1 MPKININ
8 IFCLTIIF
16 FWQTHL
22 SANSLKDVLVE
33 AIDKDIS
40 CLSYVPNIGKVT
52 DIDNLDVK
60 SDQFEITDE
69 KVLILNGNVELDFP
83 DGTMFAGKA
92 RIDRTNGSVEFKKN
106 GDIYLNDYFFRAS
119 EGIFNKDNKSLN
131 LKNGQVFLKNRNLI
145 LDFEGLDGS
154 IDNLSLIH
162 I

>member
-33 AIDKDIS
+33 AIDKDRS
-40 CLSYVPNIGKVT
+40 CFSYIPNIGKVT

-106 GDIYLNDYFFRAS
+106 GDTKRY
-119 EGIFNKDNKSLN
+119 
-131 LKNGQVFLKNRNLI
+131 
-145 LDFEGLDGS
+145 S
-154 IDNLSLIH
+154 IADVEMVIAAPLRESICTNPRL
-162 I
+162 

>member
-33 AIDKDIS
+33 AIDKDGS
-40 CLSYVPNIGKVT
+40 CFSYVPNIGKVT

-69 KVLILNGNVELDFP
+69 KVEVSKKVGTIKKPTKP
-83 DGTMFAGKA
+83 DKL
-92 RIDRTNGSVEFKKN
+92 RI
-106 GDIYLNDYFFRAS
+106 
-119 EGIFNKDNKSLN
+119 
-131 LKNGQVFLKNRNLI
+131 
-145 LDFEGLDGS
+145 
-154 IDNLSLIH
+154 
-162 I
+162 

>member
-33 AIDKDIS
+33 AIDKDRS
-40 CLSYVPNIGKVT
+40 CFSYVPNIGKVT

-69 KVLILNGNVELDFP
+69 KVLILNGNVELRSINQD
-83 DGTMFAGKA
+83 
-92 RIDRTNGSVEFKKN
+92 
-106 GDIYLNDYFFRAS
+106 NDYLF
-119 EGIFNKDNKSLN
+119 GD
-131 LKNGQVFLKNRNLI
+131 NLI
-145 LDFEGLDGS
+145 WNINESKYELTCLLYTSPSPRDTRS
-154 IDNLSLIH
+154 SRMPSSA
-162 I
+162 

>member
-33 AIDKDIS
+33 VIDKDRS
-40 CLSYVPNIGKVT
+40 CFSYVPNIGKVT

-69 KVLILNGNVELDFP
+69 KVLILNGNVAVSYTHL
-83 DGTMFAGKA
+83 
-92 RIDRTNGSVEFKKN
+92 
-106 GDIYLNDYFFRAS
+106 RAH
-119 EGIFNKDNKSLN
+119 ET
-131 LKNGQVFLKNRNLI
+131 
-145 LDFEGLDGS
+145 
-154 IDNLSLIH
+154 
-162 I
+162 